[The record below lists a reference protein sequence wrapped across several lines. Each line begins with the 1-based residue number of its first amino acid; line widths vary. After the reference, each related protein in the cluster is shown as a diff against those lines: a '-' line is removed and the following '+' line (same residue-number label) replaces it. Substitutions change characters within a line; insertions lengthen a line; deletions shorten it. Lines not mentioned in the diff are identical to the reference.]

1 MNILTG
7 IHRFLNFINENW
19 TMIISIITVLI
30 IILKKIK
37 TYLNFSKEE
46 QVAIAKSQIR
56 EIMLRLVTEA
66 ECDYRE
72 FIKAG
77 SIKRSQVIDEI
88 FAMYPVLSKIANQEE
103 IIVWIDEVID
113 ESLKEMRKIFED
125 NQEKDDNTQII
136 K

>member
-7 IHRFLNFINENW
+7 IHKFLNFINENW

-30 IILKKIK
+30 IIIKKAK
-37 TYLNFSKEE
+37 TYFSLSKEE
-46 QVAIAKSQIR
+46 QIAIAKSQIR

-72 FIKAG
+72 FVKAG

-88 FAMYPVLSKIANQEE
+88 FAMYPVLSKITNQEE
-103 IIVWIDEVID
+103 IIIWIDEVID
-113 ESLKEMRKIFED
+113 ESLKEMRKIFEN
-125 NQEKDDNTQII
+125 NQEKDDNAQVLE
-136 K
+136 